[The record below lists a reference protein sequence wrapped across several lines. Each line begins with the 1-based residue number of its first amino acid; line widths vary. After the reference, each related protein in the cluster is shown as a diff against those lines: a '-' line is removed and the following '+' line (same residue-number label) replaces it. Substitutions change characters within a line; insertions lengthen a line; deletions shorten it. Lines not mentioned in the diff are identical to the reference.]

1 MGNCNSSSSQKQACK
16 GCGMAS
22 CTCTSGLD
30 KICGSCPGD
39 RKYHTPGTYDS
50 AFNNWVARNPKPV
63 PPAMEELVPISFKIE
78 CAVCSQIIQQG
89 DITAGSI
96 EQGQIDQT
104 MDCFNKKLEDAKS
117 AAASE
122 AANAKS
128 AAEAKAAAD
137 KKAALDA
144 IENKKGADSMM
155 MYIFIGIFIVVVIL
169 AYVAY
174 SFSGD
179 SAPATAVPATPM
191 MQPQPVMMQQQ
202 VPQPQFVQQPVQ
214 YVQVPAQ

>member
-1 MGNCNSSSSQKQACK
+1 MGNCNSSSPQKQACK
-16 GCGMAS
+16 GCGMAKCD
-22 CTCTSGLD
+22 CTAGLD
-30 KICGSCPGD
+30 KICGNCPAD

-50 AFNNWVARNPKPV
+50 AYNNWVARNPKPV

-117 AAASE
+117 AAAAE

-174 SFSGD
+174 TFSGD
-179 SAPATAVPATPM
+179 DAPAAPM
-191 MQPQPVMMQQQ
+191 M
-202 VPQPQFVQQPVQ
+202 QQPVQ